1 MGVTSKLR
9 VILSLVIR
17 RSSALGAVAA
27 AAIALVAVLGG
38 RAAQAQAWWTATENA
53 HPVPSIASSLPHN
66 GDPAG
71 IRKWLGDRG
80 VIYGLEYTNDVLSN
94 VKGGN
99 RVGTID
105 QGKLHGIL
113 TIDFGKLAGLQGL
126 TLFSNFFQIHNTG
139 RMRRD
144 YVGGINTIA
153 AIEAVPTIRLS
164 EIWLEQKFAGD
175 KAAFKI
181 GQIAADTEFFF
192 SDASVIFL
200 ATDWPTISASNL
212 PSGGAAYPLSTPGVR
227 LKVEPNNNVALL
239 FEVLNGDPAGPGAGD
254 EQDRNRYGLNFR
266 VRDPAFIIGE
276 AQFRLN
282 HEPTDRGLATVLKL
296 GGWGHLGQFDD
307 KRLASDGSL
316 LANPL
321 SPGTPLQ
328 HRGNVGLYAVIDQ
341 QLWRPAGGAVNSGIT
356 VYSRMS
362 MSPSDRNLINAY
374 IDGGVVFGSLIPGR
388 PDDKFGFN
396 AMYARFSD
404 AVRAFDRDTIA
415 FTGLPGVIRDY
426 EANLELNYT
435 AQIVPGLYVQPLVT
449 RVWHPSGDSSKNAL
463 VMGVRSLWRY

>member
-1 MGVTSKLR
+1 
-9 VILSLVIR
+9 
-17 RSSALGAVAA
+17 VAA
-27 AAIALVAVLGG
+27 IVLVAVPGG

-307 KRLASDGSL
+307 KRLAGE
-316 LANPL
+316 
-321 SPGTPLQ
+321 G
-328 HRGNVGLYAVIDQ
+328 
-341 QLWRPAGGAVNSGIT
+341 
-356 VYSRMS
+356 
-362 MSPSDRNLINAY
+362 
-374 IDGGVVFGSLIPGR
+374 
-388 PDDKFGFN
+388 
-396 AMYARFSD
+396 
-404 AVRAFDRDTIA
+404 
-415 FTGLPGVIRDY
+415 
-426 EANLELNYT
+426 
-435 AQIVPGLYVQPLVT
+435 
-449 RVWHPSGDSSKNAL
+449 
-463 VMGVRSLWRY
+463 